1 MTTHQ
6 PPTPTPRTTYHVI
19 SAGDLHYLTHVVVAS
34 TARKFEQDIY
44 GVCSVLGHPITPDDT
59 ADSASSKV
67 VLAMTDLQAVK
78 REVDALKEQ
87 LRQKDDALKAANELR
102 VSGGDT
108 VKGGIV
114 RAFVEFPAGTP
125 IRVVSTLGDC
135 IKAMDDLRESLRI
148 TGTGTGEPVF
158 TPGTANYTH

>member
-1 MTTHQ
+1 MTTPQ
-6 PPTPTPRTTYHVI
+6 TPTPTQTPRTYPFECENCGHKPTAQSVIVHHGDCEKCRDTVITY
-19 SAGDLHYLTHVVVAS
+19 
-34 TARKFEQDIY
+34 
-44 GVCSVLGHPITPDDT
+44 SV
-59 ADSASSKV
+59 DSAQCIEQ
-67 VLAMTDLQAVK
+67 LE